1 MTNNFNQPPKVAS
14 TLPTFMEYKYKVTPK
29 FLFTLSTYGIMKDNI
44 K

>member
-1 MTNNFNQPPKVAS
+1 
-14 TLPTFMEYKYKVTPK
+14 MEYKYKVTPK